1 MLDVFGFKITKCDLY
16 VILWFLYNAQG
27 LLNFTGT
34 LFSQLLL
41 GCIFIWSFCDFMLMI
56 PVYQNR
62 YFKGLKIYVFY
73 LFILGVILIV
83 KDDVIKYHDGY
94 KNGVILP
101 NWFYLKDWGMQWLS
115 LFTFYRFSLNG
126 SLNEER
132 LKKYTFIFV
141 GMALVSFIGYQK
153 NYNIQYGMS
162 SKSFGDITN
171 NAGYEFLGLL
181 PYLFLWKNK
190 IVQYSLL
197 AFLFIFILLSM
208 KRGVIIIGFLVIFWL
223 MYHNLKS
230 AERKE
235 RLYLLCFTFLVIILG
250 IYYTLD
256 LYESNPYM
264 QRRVLATQ
272 NNDSSDRDIIYSKM
286 LNYLIDDADIY
297 YKMFGGGACY
307 TVKINGIQ
315 AHNDWLEI
323 LVCGGLMGFSLFV
336 NYWCCFLKQL
346 VYAKNYKVCYN
357 IIGVCL
363 FITFVQTFFSM
374 STITIPMS
382 AIMTYSM
389 FATENDMDY

>member
-1 MLDVFGFKITKCDLY
+1 MLDVFGFKINKCDLY

-41 GCIFIWSFCDFMLMI
+41 GCIFLWSFCDFMLMI

-83 KDDVIKYHDGY
+83 KDDIIKYSDGH
-94 KNGVILP
+94 ILP
-101 NWFYLKDWGMQWLS
+101 NWFYLKYWGLQWLS

-126 SLNEER
+126 NLNEEK
-132 LKKYTFIFV
+132 LKKYTFIFF
-141 GMALVSFIGYQK
+141 GMALVLFMSYLK
-153 NYNIQYGMS
+153 NYNIQHGMS
-162 SKSFGDITN
+162 SKSIGDITN

-197 AFLFIFILLSM
+197 AFLFVFILLSM
-208 KRGVIIIGFLVIFWL
+208 KRGAIIIGSLVIFWL
-223 MYHNLKS
+223 MFHNLKS

-235 RLYLLCFTFLVIILG
+235 RLFLLCFTFIVILLG
-250 IYYTLD
+250 IFFTFN
-256 LYESNPYM
+256 LYESNPYI
-264 QRRVLATQ
+264 QRRVLDTE
-272 NNDSSDRDIIYSKM
+272 NNNSSGRDIIYSKM
-286 LNYLIDDADIY
+286 LNYLINDADIY
-297 YKMFGGGACY
+297 YKMFGGGAYY
-307 TVKINGIQ
+307 TVRINGIE

-323 LVCGGLMGFSLFV
+323 LICGGLIGFSLFV

-346 VYAKNYKVCYN
+346 VNAKQYKFSYN

-374 STITIPMS
+374 STVTISMS

-389 FATENDMDY
+389 FIAENDMDY